1 MNFERMINGHFSA
14 LLQAKY
20 VNHSSQKKMY
30 KTLEARLPRPLYFLS
45 GLHARFLLTFLNN
58 YSCNIAGPAYLAKQE
73 KRSTVSIV

>member
-1 MNFERMINGHFSA
+1 MIKGHFSE

-20 VNHSSQKKMY
+20 ANHSLQKKMY
-30 KTLEARLPRPLYFLS
+30 ETLERSANLPLSSYFLS

-58 YSCNIAGPAYLAKQE
+58 YSRNIASPAYLAKQE